1 MPQRSLPQSDDQR
14 LLEIAAHLRRAF
26 SVPEDQDVML
36 SDLTLALDSPELTAI
51 FLEIRALR
59 EEEMRR
65 LERLLSRIADND
77 P

>member
-1 MPQRSLPQSDDQR
+1 MPNGSLTHASEVR
-14 LLEIAAHLRRAF
+14 LREIAGNLRRAF
-26 SVPEDQDVML
+26 AVPEDRDITL
-36 SDLTLALDSPELTAI
+36 SDLTLALDSPELAAI

-59 EEEMRR
+59 LEELKR

>member
-1 MPQRSLPQSDDQR
+1 MLHGSLNQSSEIR
-14 LLEIAAHLRRAF
+14 LREIAGNLRRAF
-26 SVPEDQDVML
+26 SVPADHDITL
-36 SDLTLALDSPELTAI
+36 SDLTLALDSPELAAI

-59 EEEMRR
+59 QEELKR

>member
-1 MPQRSLPQSDDQR
+1 MPHSSLSQSSEAR
-14 LLEIAAHLRRAF
+14 LREIAGNLRRAF
-26 SVPEDQDVML
+26 SVPEEQDITL
-36 SDLTLALDSPELTAI
+36 SDLTLALDSPELAAI

-59 EEEMRR
+59 QEELKR

>member
-14 LLEIAAHLRRAF
+14 LLEIATHLRRAF
-26 SVPEDQDVML
+26 SVPEDQDVTL
-36 SDLTLALDSPELTAI
+36 SDLTLALDSPELSAI

>member
-1 MPQRSLPQSDDQR
+1 MPQRSLPQFDEQR
-14 LLEIAAHLRRAF
+14 LREIAVHLRRAF
-26 SVPEDQDVML
+26 SVPEDQDITL
-36 SDLTLALDSPELTAI
+36 SDLTLALDSSELSAI

>member
-1 MPQRSLPQSDDQR
+1 MPQRSLPKPDEQR
-14 LLEIAAHLRRAF
+14 LREIAVNLRRAF
-26 SVPEDQDVML
+26 SVPDDQDITL